1 MEKVINLLKDYFVNL
16 TLKIHDYADR
26 TVIVIKVEETNC
38 EYQIYCHKSLD
49 KKIFSLIV
57 EDIGIFMFEEFE
69 TYEEFVED
77 AIKFLQTDVTI
88 IISSLESTML
98 DKKCIYTF
106 YSDNYKSSLS
116 SYRRHYNSIWC
127 WQKKKVSEKI
137 LQYKG
142 FIKS

>member
-1 MEKVINLLKDYFVNL
+1 MEKVISLLKDYFVDLN
-16 TLKIHDYADR
+16 LKIHDYTDR
-26 TVIVIKVEETNC
+26 IVIVIKADETNC

-57 EDIGIFMFEEFE
+57 EDIGIFMFEEFG

-77 AIKFLQTDVTI
+77 VIKFLKTDVTI
-88 IISSLESTML
+88 IITSLESTML

-106 YSDNYKSSLS
+106 CSDSYKSSLS

-127 WQKKKVSEKI
+127 WQKKKVSKEI

-142 FIKS
+142 YIKS